1 MPAAPAYFSVCV
13 AVACTYY
20 STVGNGLHSYVHC
33 VCMCIVCRCVCV
45 CVCVLQRPCGPHAAI
60 LMTSHVRGCACDV
73 TSHVLSFVSVKK
85 AAYVYCYCISLL
97 WERLVA
103 PSDARIVSRK
113 EAA

>member
-1 MPAAPAYFSVCV
+1 MFSDIEKRCFRYPADIGSDTHDY
-13 AVACTYY
+13 
-20 STVGNGLHSYVHC
+20 
-33 VCMCIVCRCVCV
+33 
-45 CVCVLQRPCGPHAAI
+45 
-60 LMTSHVRGCACDV
+60 RGCACDV

-85 AAYVYCYCISLL
+85 AAYVYCYCISSL

>member
-1 MPAAPAYFSVCV
+1 MYLPTSTAKGRHPNLSPAITLLTPTEFLET
-13 AVACTYY
+13 TY
-20 STVGNGLHSYVHC
+20 
-33 VCMCIVCRCVCV
+33 
-45 CVCVLQRPCGPHAAI
+45 
-60 LMTSHVRGCACDV
+60 RGCACDV

-85 AAYVYCYCISLL
+85 AAYVYCYCISSL